1 MANHVLVD
9 QVVPE
14 GGASEHLHL
23 IVVISSIQG
32 AICQVNRLIVTWIE
46 IFTFQKKCKTSF
58 DQTWSNSS
66 LLMLTRATSQRKG
79 TAARME
85 MTRQNKTGFNQT

>member
-1 MANHVLVD
+1 MANHVFVN
-9 QVVPE
+9 QVVPKR
-14 GGASEHLHL
+14 GASEHLHL
-23 IVVISSIQG
+23 FVAISSIQG
-32 AICQVNRLIVTWIE
+32 AVCQVNRLIVTWIVY
-46 IFTFQKKCKTSF
+46 ISNKCKTSF

-85 MTRQNKTGFNQT
+85 ITRQNKTGFNQT